1 MTTEE
6 RPDAMDVYVQV
17 ALGTRKE
24 NAPWPLDAEASA
36 QWDEIAARVQ
46 EILDRGDGPTAAELK
61 AAAERLLDA
70 QKDPGDI
77 SPAELFDV
85 QDEDH
90 YYPRG

>member
-1 MTTEE
+1 MTTDE
-6 RPDAMDVYVQV
+6 RPDAIDIYVEV

-24 NAPWPLDAEASA
+24 DAPWPLDAEASA
-36 QWDEIAARVQ
+36 QWDQIAAQVQ
-46 EILDRGDGPTAAELK
+46 EILDRGDGLTAAELK
-61 AAAERLLDA
+61 AGAERWLDA
-70 QKDPGDI
+70 EKEPGAI

>member
-1 MTTEE
+1 MIPEE
-6 RPDAMDVYVQV
+6 RPDPMDIYVQI

-24 NAPWPLDAEASA
+24 DAPWPLDAEASA

-46 EILDRGDGPTAAELK
+46 EMVDRDDGPTAAELK
-61 AAAERLLDA
+61 VAAERLLDA
-70 QKDPGDI
+70 ENDPGDI

>member
-6 RPDAMDVYVQV
+6 RPDTMDIYVQV

-24 NAPWPLDAEASA
+24 EAPWPLDAEATA
-36 QWDEIAARVQ
+36 QWDQIAAQVQ
-46 EILDRGDGPTAAELK
+46 EMLDRGDGLTAAELK
-61 AAAERLLDA
+61 SAAQRLLDD
-70 QKDPGDI
+70 KKGPWDI
-77 SPAELFDV
+77 SPAELFYV

>member
-6 RPDAMDVYVQV
+6 RPDAMDIYVQV

-24 NAPWPLDAEASA
+24 DAPWPLDAEASA
-36 QWDEIAARVQ
+36 QWDQIAAQVR
-46 EILDRGDGPTAAELK
+46 EILDRGDGLTAAELK
-61 AAAERLLDA
+61 AAAERWLDDE
-70 QKDPGDI
+70 KGPWDI

>member
-1 MTTEE
+1 MPPRRRRIATPASA
-6 RPDAMDVYVQV
+6 R
-17 ALGTRKE
+17 GTRIRPATA
-24 NAPWPLDAEASA
+24 APWPLDAEASA

-46 EILDRGDGPTAAELK
+46 EMVDRDDGPTAAELK
-61 AAAERLLDA
+61 VAAERLLDA
-70 QKDPGDI
+70 ENDPGDI